1 MFKNPINNTF
11 QMMLPNHQIIEE
23 ENISETLLKK
33 IVDSINTN

>member
-1 MFKNPINNTF
+1 
-11 QMMLPNHQIIEE
+11 MMLPNHQIIEE